1 MTFDEVYSAFGKIEP
16 SRIINPSQLGLLDA
30 ADKQARKAGISVCQ
44 KGMSV
49 DEAVRTFGSS
59 NRLNKKERAQ
69 SSPFSYSFFCAE
81 TMSELAI
88 RINGNTS
95 VRLGK

>member
-1 MTFDEVYSAFGKIEP
+1 MRCFAYSARLLVDRGERQVSCNALKRVGYRKDMTFDEVYSAFGKIEP

-49 DEAVRTFGSS
+49 DEAVRIFGSF
-59 NRLNKKERAQ
+59 E
-69 SSPFSYSFFCAE
+69 
-81 TMSELAI
+81 
-88 RINGNTS
+88 
-95 VRLGK
+95 